1 MFNFRFLMFDF
12 DSIKIARPNIEYRK
26 SNIENLTSHIEKP
39 PALENY
45 LLTDTITFTKE
56 SVLVDYQLARMSR
69 ECSLLVRKEVFAG
82 RAKFGIYGDGKEICQ
97 VALARAMQAGDF
109 ISGYYRDQTIVAA
122 VGDLTW
128 TQYFSQLY
136 GHPDIEFDPHTGGR
150 TMNNHHAT
158 RWLDSEGKWLD
169 QTKLYNS
176 IGGISSTA
184 GQMPRAVGVAYASK
198 LYRQLPKL
206 QDVSDKFTRGGK
218 EVCFSTIGDASTSE
232 GMFLESVNAAGVLQI
247 PLVMS
252 VWDDG
257 YGISVP
263 SEFQTTKS
271 SISKAL
277 AGYQRNEDGEGL
289 EIFAVKAW
297 DYV

>member
-1 MFNFRFLMFDF
+1 M
-12 DSIKIARPNIEYRK
+12 
-26 SNIENLTSHIEKP
+26 ENTLQSEILTFSKQ
-39 PALENY
+39 
-45 LLTDTITFTKE
+45 
-56 SVLVDYQLARMSR
+56 SVLADYHLARMSR
-69 ECSLLVRKEVFAG
+69 ECSLLVRKEVFSG
-82 RAKFGIYGDGKEICQ
+82 HAKFGIYGDGKEMCQ
-97 VALARAMQAGDF
+97 IALARAMQTGDF
-109 ISGYYRDQTIVAA
+109 IAGYYRDQTIVAA
-122 VGDLTW
+122 VGDMTW

-136 GHPDIEFDPHTGGR
+136 GHPDIAFDPHTGGR

-158 RWLDSEGKWLD
+158 RWLDSEGNWLN

-176 IGGISSTA
+176 MAGVSSTA
-184 GQMPRAVGVAYASK
+184 GQMPRAVGAAYASK
-198 LYRQLPKL
+198 LYRQSPDL
-206 QDVSDKFTRGGK
+206 QEVSEKFTRGGN

-232 GMFLESVNAAGVLQI
+232 GMFLETINAAGVLQI

-277 AGYQRNEDGEGL
+277 AGYQRNEDGAGL
-289 EIFAVKAW
+289 EIFTVKGW
-297 DYV
+297 D